1 MNLKSLF
8 ESTAKV
14 ALEWGKQHAPSL
26 LTATGIGL
34 GGYTIIKVAQK
45 APEAKEKKEAAI
57 AKAAQNHLSKVATV
71 WEVTKAV
78 TPVYTEPIITGTLAV
93 GCIVGSDIMVNNR
106 LTKTTKDLA
115 SATAGYLA
123 VKKQLENYKETTK
136 EVLGETKAAD
146 LKRKAAEREM
156 KESEAVEEKA
166 KDLKY
171 TNEGDKMLVYDRYVD
186 DYYKSSLPDLL
197 KIVTKL
203 SLRVQGC
210 MDGKIPFTDWYDEI
224 GYKLTPEQRSIYE
237 DWGFVVS
244 IHSPEDSLGFDYTA
258 TLSPNDVPCLG
269 IEFNN
274 LIPLW
279 KTREKQW
286 S

>member
-34 GGYTIIKVAQK
+34 GGYTIVKVAQK
-45 APEAKEKKEAAI
+45 APEAKEKKEAAM
-57 AKAAQNHLSKVATV
+57 AKAAQNHLSKVATA

-78 TPVYTEPIITGTLAV
+78 TPVYAEEIVTGSLAV
-93 GCIVGSDIMVNNR
+93 GCIVGSDILVNNR
-106 LTKTTKDLA
+106 LAKTTKDLA

-123 VKKQLENYKETTK
+123 VKKQLENYKEATK
-136 EVLGETKAAD
+136 EVLGDAKAAD

-171 TNEGDKMLVYDRYVD
+171 TNEGDKTLIYDPYVD

-197 KIVTKL
+197 KVVNKL
-203 SLRVQGC
+203 ALRAQGSF
-210 MDGKIPFTDWYDEI
+210 DGRIPFTDYYDEI
-224 GYKLTPEQRSIYE
+224 DYKLTPDQRNIYE
-237 DWGFVVS
+237 GWGFVVS
-244 IHSPEDSLGFDYTA
+244 PHSPEDTLGFDYTA
-258 TLSPNDVPCLG
+258 SLSPNDTPCLE

-274 LIPLW
+274 LVPLW
-279 KTREKQW
+279 TLKKQW
-286 S
+286 A